1 MKLSN
6 YIGGIK
12 MKKKILVLL
21 CVLLA
26 AAFCFAACTPTTEAP
41 SGDAAAAES
50 SGSNAAATDESSGET
65 SSSGGQTVLTF
76 QSWTPTEADMENM
89 IARFNETYPDIK
101 VEVKMV
107 PFADHYTLM
116 KSDIAAGEAADIV
129 GLQPGASINQY
140 TQFFTPVAPFAEE
153 EYGEGWKEMFT
164 PRAIELATNMD
175 GDVMGMPM
183 QYSLGG
189 TVWYNKDMFEEMGI
203 EVPTT
208 YDELKAAC
216 DTIRANG
223 KMPMMQ
229 GARDAWTN
237 IDFYHTIVNDLAPG
251 KMMAVSKGEGKWT
264 DPEMVEA
271 FEWWKKYFD
280 DGIFQDGA
288 LGMPAYN
295 DAYTLFLD
303 QEGAMIPFGS
313 WQYNIWNIAKD
324 QAEAGNWGVMRMPD
338 MNGDGQPAALWDT
351 VGQVLCISK
360 DCENKEAAWKFIKFF
375 ADDYAQE
382 YLDTTLMDLPVKQG
396 VTALGGDW
404 PENCQE
410 IIGQYLGWAN
420 EAVDE
425 REMAYPE
432 LTEGLGNVLAAIA
445 EGTMTPEEAAQEMQE
460 ISDSISR

>member
-1 MKLSN
+1 
-6 YIGGIK
+6 
-12 MKKKILVLL
+12 MKKKVLVFV
-21 CVLLA
+21 CVMMA
-26 AAFCFAACTPTTEAP
+26 AVFCFAACAPATTQP
-41 SGDAAAAES
+41 SASAES
-50 SGSNAAATDESSGET
+50 SGSAEAPKESEAADAGE
-65 SSSGGQTVLTF
+65 QTVLSF
-76 QSWTPTEADMENM
+76 QSWSPTEADMVNM

-140 TQFFTPVAPFAEE
+140 TQFFTPIAPFAEA
-153 EYGEGWKEMFT
+153 EYGAGWEEMFT
-164 PRAIELATNMD
+164 PRAIELATNTN

-189 TVWYNKDMFEEMGI
+189 TVWYNKTMFEEMGI
-203 EVPTT
+203 SVPTT
-208 YDELKAAC
+208 YDELKKAC
-216 DTIRANG
+216 DTIREKG

-251 KMMAVSKGEGKWT
+251 KMMEASRGEAKWT
-264 DPEMVEA
+264 DAEFVEA
-271 FEWWKKYFD
+271 FQWWKKYFD

-338 MNGDGQPAALWDT
+338 MNGDGKPAALWDT

-360 DCENKEAAWKFIKFF
+360 DSPNQEAAWKFIKFF

-404 PENCQE
+404 PANAEEVIN
-410 IIGQYLGWAN
+410 QYLAWTP
-420 EAVDE
+420 EVVDE

-432 LTEGLGNVLAAIA
+432 LTEGLGNVLSAVA
-445 EGTMTPEEAAQEMQE
+445 EGTMTPEEAAQEMQT
-460 ISDSISR
+460 ISDSITR